1 MLKINK
7 AIQNNTIIENTA
19 KPGYIFISDI
29 HGNKKT
35 IDLIKTARNTYPDF
49 TLVGG
54 GDYIDGRKD
63 AKAVLDYLMNQDNA
77 VILRGN
83 HEQMLI
89 DFAEGR
95 DEPINDDIGYMEPL
109 WFANGGKTTLHSL
122 FHYKFS
128 NSKYKL
134 AQKLL
139 KDSEYYQFLTHMPI
153 MYDTP
158 NIIFVHAGV
167 LPIDDYDNPEKYHGI
182 ANYDYDMYRLWARQE
197 YIYEFENNIPVHQY
211 AIDDKTHKEV
221 SRPVFAHN
229 KAGKTIVTGHTPT
242 ALISGM
248 YDKTHK
254 QVHTKPFSHCDVLTI
269 QYADEPA
276 RIFTD
281 NGNHS
286 RYHKHDGN
294 VVVLDNKGA
303 IINIYNYGHPNGTN

>member
-1 MLKINK
+1 MIV
-7 AIQNNTIIENTA
+7 NNTIIEKIT

-35 IDLIKTARNTYPDF
+35 IDLIKTARNTYPNY

-63 AKAVLDYLMNQDNA
+63 SKAVLDYLMTQDNA

-89 DFAEGR
+89 DFTEGR
-95 DEPINDDIGYMEPL
+95 DEPINDDIGYMQPL
-109 WFANGGKTTLHSL
+109 WFANGGKTTLRSI

-134 AQKLL
+134 AQTML
-139 KDSEYYQFLTHMPI
+139 KNSKYYQFLKQMPI

-158 NIIFVHAGV
+158 NIIFVHAGI
-167 LPIDDYDNPEKYHGI
+167 LPIKDYDNPINYKGI
-182 ANYDYDMYRLWARQE
+182 ANYDYDMYRMWARSE
-197 YIYEFENNIPVHQY
+197 YIYECNSNIPVHQY
-211 AIDDKTHKEV
+211 TVDSKLHKEV
-221 SRPVFAHN
+221 SLPVFAHN
-229 KAGKTIVTGHTPT
+229 QTGKTIVTGHTPT
-242 ALISGM
+242 ALISGIF
-248 YDKTHK
+248 DKTYK
-254 QVHTKPFSHCDVLTI
+254 QIPKKPFTHCDVLTI
-269 QYADEPA
+269 QYQNEPA

-286 RYHKHDGN
+286 RYPNHDGN
-294 VVVLDNKGA
+294 VVVMNNKGTV
-303 IINIYNYGHPNGTN
+303 INIYNNTHPSGTNY

>member
-1 MLKINK
+1 MIK
-7 AIQNNTIIENTA
+7 NNTIIEKTT

-35 IDLIKTARNTYPDF
+35 IDLIKTARHAYPTY

-63 AKAVLDYLMNQDNA
+63 SKAVLDYLMSQDNA
-77 VILRGN
+77 IILRGN

-95 DEPINDDIGYMEPL
+95 DEPINDDIGYMQPL

-134 AQKLL
+134 AQTML
-139 KDSEYYQFLTHMPI
+139 KDSKYYQFLKQMPI

-158 NIIFVHAGV
+158 NIVFVHAGV
-167 LPIDDYDNPEKYHGI
+167 LPIKDYANPENYKGT
-182 ANYDYDMYRLWARQE
+182 ANYDYDMYRLWARSE
-197 YIYEFENNIPVHQY
+197 YIYKCSNDIPVHQY
-211 AIDDKTHKEV
+211 TVDAKNHKEV
-221 SRPVFAHN
+221 NLPVFAHN
-229 KAGKTIVTGHTPT
+229 QTGKTIVTGHTPT
-242 ALISGM
+242 ALISGIF
-248 YDKTHK
+248 DKTYK
-254 QVHTKPFSHCDVLTI
+254 QVPKKPFTHCDVLTI
-269 QYADEPA
+269 QYPNEPA

-286 RYHKHDGN
+286 RYPNHDGN
-294 VVVLDNKGA
+294 VVVMNNKG
-303 IINIYNYGHPNGTN
+303 IIVNIYSNTHPSGTNH

>member
-1 MLKINK
+1 M
-7 AIQNNTIIENTA
+7 
-19 KPGYIFISDI
+19 S
-29 HGNKKT
+29 
-35 IDLIKTARNTYPDF
+35 
-49 TLVGG
+49 
-54 GDYIDGRKD
+54 
-63 AKAVLDYLMNQDNA
+63 QDNA
-77 VILRGN
+77 IILRGN

-95 DEPINDDIGYMEPL
+95 DEPINDDIGYMQPL

-128 NSKYKL
+128 NSKYTL

-139 KDSEYYQFLTHMPI
+139 KDSEYYQFLKQTPI

-167 LPIDDYDNPEKYHGI
+167 LPVSDYDNPENYKGI
-182 ANYDYDMYRLWARQE
+182 ANYDYDMYRLWARRE

-221 SRPVFAHN
+221 SLPIFAHN
-229 KAGKTIVTGHTPT
+229 KTGKTIVTGHTPT
-242 ALISGM
+242 TLISGI

-254 QVHTKPFSHCDVLTI
+254 QIHTKPFSHCNVLTI
-269 QYADEPA
+269 QYKNEPA

-286 RYHKHDGN
+286 RYPKHDGN
-294 VVVLDNKGA
+294 VVVIDNKGT
-303 IINIYNYGHPNGTN
+303 IIDIYNNDHPNGTNY

>member
-1 MLKINK
+1 M
-7 AIQNNTIIENTA
+7 
-19 KPGYIFISDI
+19 S
-29 HGNKKT
+29 
-35 IDLIKTARNTYPDF
+35 
-49 TLVGG
+49 
-54 GDYIDGRKD
+54 
-63 AKAVLDYLMNQDNA
+63 QDNA
-77 VILRGN
+77 IILRGN

-89 DFAEGR
+89 DFTEGR
-95 DEPINDDIGYMEPL
+95 DEPINDEIGYMEPL

-122 FHYKFS
+122 FYYTFS
-128 NSKYKL
+128 NSKYTL

-139 KDSEYYQFLTHMPI
+139 KDSKYYQFLKQMPI

-167 LPIDDYDNPEKYHGI
+167 LPVSDYDNPENYKGI

-197 YIYEFENNIPVHQY
+197 YIYEFENNIPDHQY
-211 AIDDKTHKEV
+211 AIDDQNHKEV
-221 SRPVFAHN
+221 SLPIFAHN
-229 KAGKTIVTGHTPT
+229 KTGKTIVTGHTPT

-269 QYADEPA
+269 QYKNEPA

-286 RYHKHDGN
+286 RYPKHDGN
-294 VVVLDNKGA
+294 VVVIDNKGT
-303 IINIYNYGHPNGTN
+303 IIDIYNYDHLNSTNH